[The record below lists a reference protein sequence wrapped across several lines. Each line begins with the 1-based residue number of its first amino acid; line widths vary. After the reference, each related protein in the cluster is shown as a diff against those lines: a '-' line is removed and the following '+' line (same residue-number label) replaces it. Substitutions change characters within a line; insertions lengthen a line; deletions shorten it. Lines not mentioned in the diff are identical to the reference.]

1 MPDSATP
8 VVPGNTD
15 QDPSALTTQQL
26 NTRITALRE
35 LVEAQIG
42 AVKERLTGNDKA
54 VDLLQKKS
62 DASPSI
68 AQVNDMVVA
77 LRELHSEKFE
87 SIQTQFKERDT
98 RTDQTSRDSKTAID
112 AALQAAKEAV
122 GKTELSFTKQFDQIG
137 VQVATLSKNFDDKI
151 NDMKDRLTDLTARR
165 LEAASVTQTHSQ
177 AGRDNTGF
185 IAMIISGIAAAI
197 GIAAFVAARLT

>member
-1 MPDSATP
+1 MPDTATP

-26 NTRITALRE
+26 NTRILALRE
-35 LVEAQIG
+35 ILEARLNG
-42 AVKERLTGNDKA
+42 ADKA
-54 VDLLQKKS
+54 VDLLQKRS

-68 AQVNDMVVA
+68 AQVNDAVCGLEKLMNV
-77 LRELHSEKFE
+77 KFE
-87 SIQTQFKERDT
+87 SITLQFKERDT

-137 VQVATLSKNFDDKI
+137 ALIATMTKNFDDKI
-151 NDMKDRLTDLTARR
+151 NDMKDRITDLSSRR
-165 LEAASVTQTHSQ
+165 SEAATVTQTHAQ
-177 AGRDNTGF
+177 AGRDNTATYALIVAGI
-185 IAMIISGIAAAI
+185 IAVI
-197 GIAAFVAARLT
+197 GVASFVAARLSV